1 MNKKDEINTVTD
13 EVINDNI
20 IYEDYG
26 NIFLDDF
33 VDCWPR

>member
-1 MNKKDEINTVTD
+1 MNKKDETNTVTD

-33 VDCWPR
+33 L